1 MTSSKFYD
9 GDHKQQLKSRIVIN
23 GPRPSPLNIKQESH
37 TIHKHHNHHHEN
49 HQQKQIRKPV
59 IIYIHSPEIIHT
71 KPHEFMALVQKLTGC
86 SSSNDQQQQQKKKN
100 NKMKNKTLKQDG
112 YDLNV
117 NQLFNNSGITH
128 KIDESM
134 KSKSPM
140 FKTPSNPYVAD
151 VPLFTPN
158 TSDHFFSPHRF
169 LSPGSILEIIKELP
183 EY

>member
-1 MTSSKFYD
+1 MSSLKFLD
-9 GDHKQQLKSRIVIN
+9 GDHKQQMKSGIVIN

-37 TIHKHHNHHHEN
+37 TIHKHHKNHHH
-49 HQQKQIRKPV
+49 HHQQQKQIRKPV

-100 NKMKNKTLKQDG
+100 KMKKKTLKQDG

-117 NQLFNNSGITH
+117 NQHFNDSGVTH
-128 KIDESM
+128 KRDESM

-158 TSDHFFSPHRF
+158 MSDHFFSPHRF
-169 LSPGSILEIIKELP
+169 LSPGSILEIMKELP

>member
-1 MTSSKFYD
+1 MSSLKFLD
-9 GDHKQQLKSRIVIN
+9 GDHKQQMKSGIVIN

-37 TIHKHHNHHHEN
+37 TIHKNHHH
-49 HQQKQIRKPV
+49 HQQQKQIRKPV

-86 SSSNDQQQQQKKKN
+86 SSSNDQQQQQQKKKN
-100 NKMKNKTLKQDG
+100 KMKKKTLKQDG
-112 YDLNV
+112 LYDLNV
-117 NQLFNNSGITH
+117 NDSGVTH
-128 KIDESM
+128 KRDESM

-169 LSPGSILEIIKELP
+169 LSPGSILEIMKELP